1 MLDQDFQKQVLEYFA
16 RIEAQHREDNQRFEA
31 QRGEDNQQIEKQMY
45 AIAAQLAENTKS
57 IGTLASDVG

>member
-1 MLDQDFQKQVLEYFA
+1 MLDQDFQKRVLEYFA
-16 RIEAQHREDNQRFEA
+16 RLEAQHR
-31 QRGEDNQQIEKQMY
+31 EDNQQIEKQMY